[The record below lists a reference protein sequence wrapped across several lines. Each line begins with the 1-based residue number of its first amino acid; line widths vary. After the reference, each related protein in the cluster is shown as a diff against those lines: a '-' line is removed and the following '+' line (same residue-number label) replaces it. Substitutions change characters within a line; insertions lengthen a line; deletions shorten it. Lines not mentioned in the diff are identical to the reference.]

1 MVVESKIATK
11 DFAESGFGF
20 GLRKTY
26 RRVWDFSNQRLEIT
40 FSNCNPGTVVSA

>member
-1 MVVESKIATK
+1 VVAESKIATK

-26 RRVWDFSNQRLEIT
+26 RSVWDFSNHWLEII
-40 FSNCNPGTVVSA
+40 FSNCDPGTVVSA